1 MVKCAEMALCAVAPR
16 YTFPRDFVS
25 SELLACWRV
34 NLLEPMP
41 KELLDLMAGKF
52 RLLGDSARLAILRA
66 VEEEERTV
74 GQVVTETGLG
84 QANVSKHLK
93 MLADAGM
100 LSRRKQGVQ
109 VFYRLTDPVVL
120 KICRLVCDTI
130 LRKLQSQLRDQ
141 RRMLERSRRQS

>member
-1 MVKCAEMALCAVAPR
+1 MRRRCPIYTLNRFAVR
-16 YTFPRDFVS
+16 
-25 SELLACWRV
+25 ELLLDGELA
-34 NLLEPMP
+34 LLEPMP

-52 RLLGDSARLAILRA
+52 RLLGDSTRLAILRA
-66 VEEEERTV
+66 VEDEEKTV
-74 GQVVTETGLG
+74 GQVVVETGLG

-130 LRKLQSQLRDQ
+130 LRKLKSQLREQ
-141 RRMLERSRRQS
+141 RRMLDRSRR